1 MHLPIESLNLLMLNV
16 GYAEHDS
23 DWNWKEVSSPFIR
36 IFYIKKGE
44 ASLELPSGNIKL
56 KEGHLYIIPPFT
68 KHTYKCHG
76 HIALYYLHVYEGF
89 KKATDIFEHFDFPIE
104 VKSDAEDEKLFENLR
119 KKHPEAKLP
128 ASDPNAYDNSNT
140 LNYYAKRYATLPL
153 HEKMWIRGCT
163 LILLSNFIKH
173 ATPKKW
179 TSNNNLIKAL
189 KYIQENIHKNISI
202 NDVANT
208 ACITNSYMARLFK
221 QNFGVSP
228 LHYINQK
235 KIDKAQLLLL
245 TDNCNIKELAYILGY
260 NDHSYFIRLF
270 KKHTGMTPQ
279 EYRTVH
285 KNSIKQDYPT

>member
-16 GYAEHDS
+16 GYSEHDS
-23 DWNWKEVSSPFIR
+23 DWNWKEVCSPFIR

-44 ASLELPSGNIKL
+44 ANIDLPSGNIKL
-56 KEGHLYIIPPFT
+56 KEGYMYIIPPFI
-68 KHTYKCHG
+68 KHTCSCHG
-76 HIALYYLHVYEGF
+76 LFNLYYLHVYEGF

-104 VKSDAEDEKLFENLR
+104 VRGNAEDEKLFEHLCLR
-119 KKHPEAKLP
+119 HPEAKLP
-128 ASDPNAYDNSNT
+128 ASDPSAYDNKTT
-140 LNYYAKRYATLPL
+140 LNGYAKRYSSLPL
-153 HEKMWIRGCT
+153 FEKMWIRGCT
-163 LILLSNFIKH
+163 LILLSNFIKQ

-179 TSNNNLIKAL
+179 TSNSSLIKAL

-202 NDVANT
+202 DDIANA
-208 ACITNSYMARLFK
+208 ACITKSYMARLFK

-245 TDNCNIKELAYILGY
+245 TDSCNIKELAYILGY

-285 KNSIKQDYPT
+285 RNGIE